1 MNNKGQTLVRRYIMN
16 NKGQTLIL
24 FVLLLPII
32 FIIFSLIIDLGLLHI
47 DKRSIENNLYDAVEY
62 YLTSDDINKKE
73 KVKEVLK
80 NNLNDIDIFIDDTSD
95 YVLIKVTK
103 ERNSAF
109 SKIFNLN
116 KVTIS
121 YKGLKNTNKIIKG

>member
-1 MNNKGQTLVRRYIMN
+1 MN